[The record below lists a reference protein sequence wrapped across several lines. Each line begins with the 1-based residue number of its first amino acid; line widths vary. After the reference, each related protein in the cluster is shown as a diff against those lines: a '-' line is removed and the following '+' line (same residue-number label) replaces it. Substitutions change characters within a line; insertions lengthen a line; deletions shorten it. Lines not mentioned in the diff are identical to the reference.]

1 MARRVD
7 VRYEGAV
14 EQAKASGS
22 RRGDRADVVDVRQR
36 ARVGAM
42 QMFIYETN
50 AKRSPMTNGYAFPQ
64 LVWRIPAEGL
74 ARSQMRP
81 KGSAHHHRGSIVSQP
96 SSRS

>member
-1 MARRVD
+1 MVVGVATEPMSSMCVS
-7 VRYEGAV
+7 AL
-14 EQAKASGS
+14 GS
-22 RRGDRADVVDVRQR
+22 
-36 ARVGAM
+36 GAM